1 MTIQHSPVKILG
13 ISGSLRKASHNT
25 ALLRAVADV
34 LPEGVTLEFY
44 TDLREIPPYDDD
56 VRVESGMPPA
66 VEAFRTRIRE
76 ADAVLFCSPEYNFS
90 IPGVLK
96 NAIDWASRPPE
107 QPFEDKPAMI
117 MGASPGNFG
126 TIRMQN
132 HFRLMAVF
140 LNMHLLNKPGV
151 MVTRAHEKFDLDGK
165 LTDEATRKVLGEAMV
180 ALVGWTRRLRGF

>member
-1 MTIQHSPVKILG
+1 MSDPHSSVKILG

-25 ALLRAVADV
+25 ALLKAVADV

-56 VRVESGMPPA
+56 VRVESGFPPA
-66 VEAFRTRIRE
+66 VEALRTRIRQ
-76 ADAVLFCSPEYNFS
+76 ADALLFCSPEYNFT
-90 IPGVLK
+90 IPGALK

-107 QPFEDKPAMI
+107 QPFEDKPALV

-151 MVTRAHEKFDLDGK
+151 MVARAHEKFDAEGR
-165 LTDEATRKVLGEAMV
+165 LTDLATRKVLGEAVV
-180 ALVGWTRRLRGF
+180 ALAGWTRRLRGF